1 MARRCIILLMITF
14 CCATSNAQKDSIR
27 IAFYNCENF
36 YDSFRDSSIND
47 EDYTPE
53 GARRW
58 NYSRFLAKRNG
69 IFKVFASMSTPNPPE
84 VIGLCE
90 VENRFVLNQLC
101 YETPLSKFE
110 YAVVHQNSSD
120 ARGIDVALIYQRNRL
135 RLLDYRY
142 FNPNALDTSLRTR
155 SILYSRF
162 KWGEFDTLHVF
173 VNHFPSKL
181 GGERSNRSRKL
192 VAGLLKTK
200 VDSVL
205 AKNHSASVVVTGD
218 FNDVSPS
225 EALGML
231 SDSLLV
237 NLATPLHNAGCGSI
251 KFDGKWELIDQF
263 IVSKGLVNGDTPV
276 MLRGGQTIYSDS
288 FMLEVDKENGGQK
301 PRRTFNG
308 YRYNGGYSDHLPVFI
323 ELIRAL

>member
-1 MARRCIILLMITF
+1 MPKFCLAVVLMILGCGNTF
-14 CCATSNAQKDSIR
+14 AQKDSIR
-27 IAFYNCENF
+27 LAFYNCENYF
-36 YDSFRDSSIND
+36 DSFRDSSIND
-47 EDYTPE
+47 ADYTPD
-53 GARRW
+53 GPRRW
-58 NYSRFLAKRNG
+58 SYSRFLAKRNG
-69 IFKVFASMSTPNPPE
+69 LFKVFASMSSPNPPE
-84 VIGLCE
+84 IIGLCE

-135 RLLDYRY
+135 RLLDFRY
-142 FNPNALDTSLRTR
+142 FNPNVLDTGLRTR
-155 SILYSRF
+155 SILYARF

-205 AKNHSASVVVTGD
+205 AKNHSASVVVAGD
-218 FNDVSPS
+218 FNDVPPS

-237 NLATPLHNAGCGSI
+237 NLATPLHNAGRGSI
-251 KFDGKWELIDQF
+251 KFDGTWELIDQL
-263 IVSKGLVNGDTPV
+263 IVSRGLVNGDTPV
-276 MLRGGQTIYSDS
+276 IIKGGMNIYSDA
-288 FMLEVDKENGGQK
+288 FMLEDDKENGGQK

-308 YRYNGGYSDHLPVFI
+308 YRYNGGYSDHLPVII
-323 ELIRAL
+323 ELLRVL

>member
-1 MARRCIILLMITF
+1 MVRRCMILLLIIF

-27 IAFYNCENF
+27 IAFYNCENYF
-36 YDSFRDSSIND
+36 DSFRDSTFND
-47 EDYTPE
+47 AEYTPD

-58 NYSRFLAKRNG
+58 TYSRFLAKRNG

-84 VIGLCE
+84 IIGLCE
-90 VENRFVLNQLC
+90 VENRFGLNQLC

-120 ARGIDVALIYQRNRL
+120 ARGIDVALIYQKNRL

-142 FNPNALDTSLRTR
+142 FNPNSLDTNLRTR

-181 GGERSNRSRKL
+181 GGERSNKSRML
-192 VAGLLKTK
+192 VARLLKSK
-200 VDSVL
+200 VDSIL
-205 AKNHSASVVVTGD
+205 SKNQSASIVITGD
-218 FNDVSPS
+218 FNDLPQSDAMN
-225 EALGML
+225 ALN
-231 SDSLLV
+231 DSLLV
-237 NLATPLHNAGCGSI
+237 NLATPLAKAGRGSI
-251 KFDGKWELIDQF
+251 KFDGTWELIDQL

-276 MLRGGQTIYSDS
+276 TLKGGMTIYTDA
-288 FMLEVDKENGGQK
+288 FLMEEDQNNGGQK

-323 ELIRAL
+323 ELIRTL